1 MYTQTCL
8 GLEAIGRQRSEENI
22 SVGTNLECPSNVL
35 LYFSEM
41 DFLNLSRPPETQ
53 DHLEFRAR
61 RKSQK
66 RICTS
71 IAIFMANTLRCYR
84 CHDQTKDT
92 SPAYHAE
99 CSKHMFHSAHG
110 QKRLRI
116 KYNCHPWQKRRCRT
130 FKALLSKVC
139 AKIQANTTYRRPQHC
154 GAIVRQI
161 KLNDNNL
168 SPKCFNLNIQH
179 GWNGLAGGRRD

>member
-1 MYTQTCL
+1 M
-8 GLEAIGRQRSEENI
+8 
-22 SVGTNLECPSNVL
+22 ECPSNVL

-41 DFLNLSRPPETQ
+41 DFFKFIQTSRNTRSPRIPSK
-53 DHLEFRAR
+53 A
-61 RKSQK
+61 KVPK

-116 KYNCHPWQKRRCRT
+116 KYNCHPWQRRRCRT

-139 AKIQANTTYRRPQHC
+139 AKTQANTTYRRPQHC

-179 GWNGLAGGRRD
+179 GWNGLAGGR